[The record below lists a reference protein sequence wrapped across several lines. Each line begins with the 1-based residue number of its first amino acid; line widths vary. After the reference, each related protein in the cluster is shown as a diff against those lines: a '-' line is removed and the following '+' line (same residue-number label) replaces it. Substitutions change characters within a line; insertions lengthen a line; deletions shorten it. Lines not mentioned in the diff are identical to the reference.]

1 MKEAPPRG
9 RRGLKIALGLVVGGL
24 FFYLV
29 ARGVDWDGVGATLAN
44 SEPLWLIP
52 LVVAL
57 MAHFVFKSLRWRVLL
72 SESVDVSRLFAF
84 RLIMVGFFL
93 NNVFPARLGEVG
105 RLYLLTANRPDVS
118 FSFGAATLVANKLF
132 DLFAVMVFLLIA
144 SLTLPIPDTARWALA
159 LFSALCVATLAAVFA
174 AAAWRNREL
183 GRSREDRALLRLLGR
198 FGSVGQTVYDVVL
211 EFAHGLA
218 TLTSLRRF
226 AHASA
231 HTLGASLSLV
241 IAVWSIFRMLGVAG
255 SLLNACFV
263 VGMIGAGAI
272 LPSAPTNAGTHHYF
286 ASLALTLPA
295 AADPDVAFS
304 FSLISHGVEAILS
317 SLVGAVC
324 MIGLD
329 WRRARKEVASGEE
342 ESR

>member
-1 MKEAPPRG
+1 MKEAPPARRG
-9 RRGLKIALGLVVGGL
+9 GLKIALGVAVGAL

-29 ARGVDWDGVGATLAN
+29 ARGMDWDGVGATLAS

-57 MAHFVFKSLRWRVLL
+57 MVHFVFKALRWRVLL
-72 SESVDVSRLFAF
+72 SESVDVSRFFAF

-105 RLYLLTANRPDVS
+105 RLYLLCANRPDVP

-132 DLFAVMVFLLIA
+132 DLFAVMVFLLVA
-144 SLTLPIPDTARWALA
+144 SLTLPIPDVTRWALA
-159 LFSALCVATLAAVFA
+159 VFSALCVAILGAVFA

-183 GRSREDRALLRLLGR
+183 GRSRDDSALLRLLGR
-198 FGSVGQTVYDVVL
+198 FGSVGQTAYDIVL
-211 EFAHGLA
+211 EFAHGLS

-231 HTLGASLSLV
+231 HTAVASIALV
-241 IAVWSIFRMLGVAG
+241 VAVWSIFRMLGVAG
-255 SLLNACFV
+255 SLLNAGFV

-295 AADPDVAFS
+295 AADTDVAFS

-317 SLVGAVC
+317 SLVGAIC

-329 WRRARKEVASGEE
+329 WRRARGEVDPGEE